1 MMKLIIVDDGI
12 GIENDD
18 DNDGELLLA
27 CHKLCLLGS
36 TQSLLRIPNRGTNQL
51 LSEIQIQI
59 QMQIHSDWSLENIL
73 TNTIQIGE
81 EQTIIRRR

>member
-1 MMKLIIVDDGI
+1 MIITTMMIITMMMKLIIVDDGI
-12 GIENDD
+12 GIGNDD

-51 LSEIQIQI
+51 LFEIQIQI
-59 QMQIHSDWSLENIL
+59 QMQIHTSIDHWKIV
-73 TNTIQIGE
+73 
-81 EQTIIRRR
+81 